1 MSNEIVIMQS
11 DKAIYKGIFSFSP
24 NLNFFHHDK
33 CITKP
38 LYSYYNKEE
47 L

>member
-24 NLNFFHHDK
+24 NFFHHDK